1 MKSGIVLLAELS
13 GPVAERIH
21 ELQARFD
28 PRMANELPPHV
39 TLAGSSGMGPLP
51 ADTSIERLR
60 EILAPIAADTPPIS
74 VYFQPPMKFMQ
85 KEVVVLPLDPH
96 GPIRALH
103 ERIKTSG
110 LPFAK
115 PRFAFTPHC
124 TLSLYPELSRAKLAE
139 LLSIRIDEPVLI
151 DRLAAFKA
159 VTVTRVENILEL
171 PLTGA

>member
-1 MKSGIVLLAELS
+1 M
-13 GPVAERIH
+13 
-21 ELQARFD
+21 
-28 PRMANELPPHV
+28 
-39 TLAGSSGMGPLP
+39 
-51 ADTSIERLR
+51 
-60 EILAPIAADTPPIS
+60 
-74 VYFQPPMKFMQ
+74 
-85 KEVVVLPLDPH
+85 
-96 GPIRALH
+96 H

-110 LPFAK
+110 LSFAK